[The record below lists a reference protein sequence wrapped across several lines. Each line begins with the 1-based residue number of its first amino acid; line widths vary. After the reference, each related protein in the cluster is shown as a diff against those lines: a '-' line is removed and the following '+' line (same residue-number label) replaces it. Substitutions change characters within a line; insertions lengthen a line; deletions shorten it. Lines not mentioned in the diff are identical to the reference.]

1 MYPLLSQQ
9 GPVDSGHWNVKCT
22 GGRKNGMANRFAL
35 GCWNIFKS
43 FPLRW
48 YHLAKHLFVIIFFH
62 FVNVSEVDLKEP
74 PGCRGANYPGSQL
87 SFGSFR

>member
-9 GPVDSGHWNVKCT
+9 GPVDSGHWKVKCP
-22 GGRKNGMANRFAL
+22 GGRKNGMASRFAL

-43 FPLRW
+43 FPLLW

-62 FVNVSEVDLKEP
+62 FVDVSLVT
-74 PGCRGANYPGSQL
+74 G
-87 SFGSFR
+87 